1 MGPGHRHL
9 PRCLHSVLAGRR
21 PCLLH
26 RVRGALPAP
35 LLHPADPEPP
45 GADTQ
50 GRVAGP
56 PACGDVRTGGCAAKW
71 GPGPGQLPTARL
83 TPSSALTP
91 APGVWGLQV
100 QDTPAW
106 TCLSGSDSNLPD
118 FLRCLLFS
126 TTQGLSMT
134 KHLLHT
140 KCLPAAHIPSPHL
153 PRAPGAATGGT
164 AVPAALTT
172 GCQALPAGFPSALG
186 WGWGGRL
193 TPLSSPGALARSP
206 QHRPLGKNRK
216 TPGAGCFSDSV
227 PQGPK

>member
-1 MGPGHRHL
+1 MGAWARTAPHCPPDPLQRPHPRPRGLGLAAPGCKILQH
-9 PRCLHSVLAGRR
+9 G
-21 PCLLH
+21 
-26 RVRGALPAP
+26 
-35 LLHPADPEPP
+35 
-45 GADTQ
+45 
-50 GRVAGP
+50 
-56 PACGDVRTGGCAAKW
+56 PAC
-71 GPGPGQLPTARL
+71 
-83 TPSSALTP
+83 
-91 APGVWGLQV
+91 
-100 QDTPAW
+100 QDQTQ
-106 TCLSGSDSNLPD
+106 T
-118 FLRCLLFS
+118 FQTFFVVFCLLFS

-134 KHLLHT
+134 KQLLHT

>member
-1 MGPGHRHL
+1 MCLKDVSFSLACSPWCPDSHSALTAVPCRPQARPGRRARSWARCGAWAPWPGPWGPWWPPQVRPRYGTRGMLEARPDRGWGCCWPSWRGQVGPGHRHL

-91 APGVWGLQV
+91 APGVWGLQL
-100 QDTPAW
+100 QGARYSSMD
-106 TCLSGSDSNLPD
+106 LPVRIR
-118 FLRCLLFS
+118 L
-126 TTQGLSMT
+126 
-134 KHLLHT
+134 K
-140 KCLPAAHIPSPHL
+140 PS
-153 PRAPGAATGGT
+153 R
-164 AVPAALTT
+164 
-172 GCQALPAGFPSALG
+172 
-186 WGWGGRL
+186 
-193 TPLSSPGALARSP
+193 LSSLSSVFCSQR
-206 QHRPLGKNRK
+206 HR
-216 TPGAGCFSDSV
+216 ASA
-227 PQGPK
+227 